1 LARRVNGLAETHGA
15 NIVTKVIKTS
25 IVALLTGFV
34 LTTTSSA
41 FAQTPAPEASNF
53 YDLIA
58 AELGAGGGLTA
69 NEVAKRAS
77 RTSPVTRA
85 RREELVAAAARV
97 DEAAFGYIPRVSVS
111 AGYTR
116 LSDTGNGNAGNI
128 VAAPGAPAGP
138 IASGTTLVNA
148 PLAFDTPLNQNT
160 FQASISVPLSDY
172 FFRVGPTHESAK
184 YGETAAKER
193 LLAEKLKVAAD
204 ARISYYDWV
213 RARLSVIVAEQAL
226 AQAEAHLAD
235 ANKGLSAGTLSQA
248 DVLRIESEVARN
260 ELLVTSSKNLSSLT
274 EEQVRTAMH
283 DERKTGY
290 RIGEDVRQTAPS
302 IGPGRLEDF
311 FAEAQR
317 SRPELRAF
325 DAEHGAQERATAA
338 ERAGYVPRLE
348 VFGNATYAN
357 PNSRIFP
364 QEEEFRGSWEAGV
377 QATWLISDIPSTG
390 ARVRGSEAAARAI
403 QAERASLSDQ
413 IRLQVMS
420 AFNDRAEARV
430 AEKTTIRRLTASE
443 ESYRT
448 RRLLFQNGRATTVE
462 LLDAEIELTR
472 ARLEAVNARIDA
484 RVAEV
489 RLAYAVGRPDRQ

>member
-1 LARRVNGLAETHGA
+1 MGSEKNNGA
-15 NIVTKVIKTS
+15 NIVTHVIKTS
-25 IVALLTGFV
+25 IIALLTGFF
-34 LTTTSSA
+34 LTTTSPAS
-41 FAQTPAPEASNF
+41 AQTPAPEAANF

-58 AELGAGGGLTA
+58 AELGAGGGLTS
-69 NEVAKRAS
+69 NEVARRAS
-77 RTSPVTRA
+77 RTSPSTRA
-85 RREELVAAAARV
+85 RNEELIAAAAQV
-97 DEAAFGYIPRVSVS
+97 DEAAFGYIPRVSVA

-116 LSDTGNGNAGNI
+116 LSDTGTGNAGNI

-138 IASGTTLVNA
+138 IAPGTTLVNA

-160 FQASISVPLSDY
+160 FQASIAVPLSDY

-193 LLAEKLKVAAD
+193 LLAEKLRVAAD

-226 AQAEAHLAD
+226 AQAQAHLAD
-235 ANKGLSAGTLSQA
+235 ANKGLAAGTLSQA

-274 EEQVRTAMH
+274 EEQLRTAMH
-283 DERKTGY
+283 DQSKRGY
-290 RIGEDVRQTAPS
+290 RIGEDVRQPAPS
-302 IGPGRLEDF
+302 IAGLRLEDF
-311 FAEAQR
+311 FVEAER

-348 VFGNATYAN
+348 LFGNATYAN
-357 PNSRIFP
+357 PNSRVFP

-377 QATWLISDIPSTG
+377 RATFLISDIPATG
-390 ARVRGSEAAARAI
+390 ARVRSGEATARAI
-403 QAERASLSDQ
+403 VAERASLRDQ

-420 AFNDRAEARV
+420 AFNDRAEAKV
-430 AEKTTIRRLTASE
+430 AVETTARRLTASE

-472 ARLEAVNARIDA
+472 ARLEAVNARIDG